1 MQSVILLTLLF
12 LAAATPGPAGMTPV
26 RVAVPIGIA
35 TSDISTTN
43 AKDPLREYV
52 TIEGIRVLNPSH
64 HAAQGYDPKDFH
76 LLVGDHVYL
85 PSARPDA
92 GSLDL
97 KTPGVLAPGRAAL
110 VTVSFLVPAGI
121 ASAKFE
127 FMPHWMDDAGETVD
141 WCCYYL

>member
-52 TIEGIRVLNPSH
+52 TIEGIRVLNPS
-64 HAAQGYDPKDFH
+64 KDFH